1 MKKDD
6 SLTRLALLGDL
17 TNTLGGGMSEPV
29 VRTHKLHD
37 SHVIEIK
44 VPGITEE
51 SLKVEIHNNWLT
63 VFQTLKISSREA
75 EVQLP
80 RIVFNKAIP
89 YFVDVEKIEAKFE
102 DRELIV
108 RLPFNERANG
118 YHRKV
123 GIRQ

>member
-1 MKKDD
+1 MKRDD
-6 SLTRLALLGDL
+6 NLTRIALLGDL
-17 TNTLGGGMSEPV
+17 TNTLGGGNSEPAIQ
-29 VRTHKLHD
+29 THKLHD
-37 SHVIEIK
+37 SHVIEVK
-44 VPGITEE
+44 VPGVKEE

-63 VFQTLKISSREA
+63 IFQALRISSRDV

-89 YFVDVEKIEAKFE
+89 YFIDVEKIEAKFE
-102 DRELIV
+102 DEQLIV

-118 YHRKV
+118 YHRKI